1 MRLETAKTVQER
13 SGFGKSGAT
22 LTLLAAAAILGRPR
36 PGPNRR
42 GRLTIRS
49 NTLRAILI
57 SWVLLA
63 GVGAG
68 ATLSDATIRARLNPK
83 LRVDVNGFAY
93 DWNNIGRFVLPGETL
108 RLATSDN
115 ANSSGWV
122 ASAGELVDEG
132 NATCWVAPQEPGLY
146 PIIVTSGTAVRRINA
161 FVMIPYDS
169 LDKKGY
175 LKGVKVGKYPKP
187 IEEFPNFTKPKGFIV
202 VTPDNLDAS
211 VSPRYTLRD
220 FAPRQMEGFPKYTV
234 LREELLVKLEL
245 LTDLVQSR
253 GYKFDRFTLLSAYRP
268 PASNRR
274 VRYGRNSAHIYGGA
288 VDIFV
293 DGDNDGRLDDL
304 NHDGQSNRK
313 DAKLLAEYAEELE
326 VQHPELVGGVG
337 WYSRTR
343 SRGAFIHV
351 DVRGTR
357 SRWHQ

>member
-1 MRLETAKTVQER
+1 M
-13 SGFGKSGAT
+13 
-22 LTLLAAAAILGRPR
+22 
-36 PGPNRR
+36 
-42 GRLTIRS
+42 S
-49 NTLRAILI
+49 NILRAILI
-57 SWVLLA
+57 SWVILA
-63 GVGAG
+63 GFGAG
-68 ATLSDATIRARLNPK
+68 ATLSDATVRGQIRPK
-83 LRVDVNGFAY
+83 LSVDVNGFAY
-93 DWNNIGRFVLPGETL
+93 DWDNIGRFVLPGETL

-146 PIIVTSGTAVRRINA
+146 PIIVTSGTTVRRINA

-175 LKGVKVGKYPKP
+175 LKGVKIGKYPKP
-187 IEEFPNFTKPKGFIV
+187 IEEFPNFTQPKGFIV
-202 VTPDNLDAS
+202 TTPDNLDTP

-220 FAPRQMEGFPKYTV
+220 FASRTMEGFPKYTV
-234 LREELLVKLEL
+234 LCEELLVKLEL

-253 GYKFDRFTLLSAYRP
+253 GFKFDRFRVFSGYRP
-268 PASNRR
+268 PALNRR

-288 VDIFV
+288 ADLIV
-293 DGDNDGRLDDL
+293 DGDNDGQLDDL

-326 VQHPELVGGVG
+326 AQHPELVGGIG

-343 SRGAFIHV
+343 SLGAFIHV